1 MIILD
6 RNSSE
11 TARSYA
17 MRVLLY
23 NIIHV
28 ELQPGS
34 AVSENELS
42 SALSLSRTPI
52 REALIELNRIGLVEI
67 LPQRGSYISKMISFS
82 LIYSAGDLP
91 FNFLNE
97 RKKDVRELNPHCS
110 ERNAKVYLEADLSC
124 TRIINSST
132 RYWLI

>member
-1 MIILD
+1 MIILN

-42 SALSLSRTPI
+42 SAGWFSREDIP
-52 REALIELNRIGLVEI
+52 EDDG
-67 LPQRGSYISKMISFS
+67 FS
-82 LIYSAGDLP
+82 LTGEMMGLFIKVGAN
-91 FNFLNE
+91 FN
-97 RKKDVRELNPHCS
+97 V
-110 ERNAKVYLEADLSC
+110 
-124 TRIINSST
+124 
-132 RYWLI
+132 

>member
-1 MIILD
+1 MIILN

-67 LPQRGSYISKMISFS
+67 LPQRGSYISKINYFYINLLCTKEAISKWIS
-82 LIYSAGDLP
+82 L
-91 FNFLNE
+91 FCV
-97 RKKDVRELNPHCS
+97 KK
-110 ERNAKVYLEADLSC
+110 Y
-124 TRIINSST
+124 I
-132 RYWLI
+132 